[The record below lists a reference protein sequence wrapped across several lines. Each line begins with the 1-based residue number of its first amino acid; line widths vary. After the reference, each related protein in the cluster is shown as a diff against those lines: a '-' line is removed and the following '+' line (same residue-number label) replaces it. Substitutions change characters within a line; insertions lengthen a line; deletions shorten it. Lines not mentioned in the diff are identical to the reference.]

1 MNATQCMK
9 IASDA
14 VTVSGYG
21 TSWTVTHPFYHD
33 DVQGPSTCSH
43 ATSYAAAMV
52 TAGHIKA
59 TIATTYYGC
68 NESEIYGAA
77 FDIDDGIGWREA
89 VRKAAK
95 RVRDYQARH
104 AL

>member
-1 MNATQCMK
+1 
-9 IASDA
+9 
-14 VTVSGYG
+14 
-21 TSWTVTHPFYHD
+21 
-33 DVQGPSTCSH
+33 
-43 ATSYAAAMV
+43 MV

-95 RVRDYQARH
+95 RVRDSKE
-104 AL
+104 